1 MLDELFLE
9 TLADG
14 WTVEAAVELA
24 ANGYQAAADMLATR
38 GMTLVGNSLRI
49 DTANPAFIALLLRT
63 LARTCPEREPG
74 VLYMRFELVQPNT
87 GIEKW
92 PPIPPAASCRAPQ
105 AGSTRPTTRRRPSM
119 KRPTS
124 SWRPS

>member
-9 TLADG
+9 PLADG
-14 WTVEAAVELA
+14 LTVEAAVELA

-38 GMTLVGNSLRI
+38 GMTLVGKSLRI
-49 DTANPAFIALLLRT
+49 DTTNPAFIALLLRP

-74 VLYMRFELVQPNT
+74 VLFMHFELVQSNT
-87 GIEKW
+87 GIETCS
-92 PPIPPAASCRAPQ
+92 PIPPAASCRAPQ

-119 KRPTS
+119 KRSKS